1 MDEDPLQMI
10 AGRAVTLSPGT
21 DFAVTVIESV
31 LLHPLPSVPVNV
43 KI

>member
-21 DFAVTVIESV
+21 DFAVIIIESV
-31 LLHPLPSVPVNV
+31 LLHPFASVPVKV
-43 KI
+43 